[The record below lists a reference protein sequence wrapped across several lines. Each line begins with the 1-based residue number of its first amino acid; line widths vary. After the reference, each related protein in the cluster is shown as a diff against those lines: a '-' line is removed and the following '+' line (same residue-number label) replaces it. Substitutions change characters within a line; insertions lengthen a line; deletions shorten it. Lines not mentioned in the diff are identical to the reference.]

1 MLKRMHMTLA
11 VALLAVVVGCST
23 RTVRVDPDQEP
34 ENRWGYTGT
43 SSQDLR
49 TTAQKMAE
57 AILQVPQIVNAQNPP
72 TIAFVPMKNNTSEYV
87 DTSAFQDQ
95 IRGILIKYAGAKVRF
110 VDRQIQAKILQ
121 ERGLK
126 REGVVGSAGEKT
138 LLGVDYFLTGQIDG
152 IDTRG
157 RGRQSTYMRYS
168 FRLTD
173 AESGAII
180 WQDQYEVKKAALKP
194 IWDR

>member
-1 MLKRMHMTLA
+1 MVRTLLTS
-11 VALLAVVVGCST
+11 VAVVLLLGSLGCGT

-34 ENRWGYTGT
+34 ESKWGYTGT

-49 TTAQKMAE
+49 TTTRKMAE
-57 AILQVPQIVNAQNPP
+57 SIVQLPQIAGAQTPP
-72 TIAFVPMKNNTSEYV
+72 TIAFQPMKNNTSEYLN
-87 DTSAFQDQ
+87 TSAFQDE
-95 IRGILIKYAGAKVRF
+95 IRAILIQHSAGKVRF
-110 VDRQIQAKILQ
+110 VDREIQAAILE

-126 REGVVGSAGEKT
+126 REGVVGTSGEKT
-138 LLGVDYFLTGQIDG
+138 LLGVDYFLTGQMDS

-173 AESGAII
+173 TESGAIV
-180 WQDQYEVKKAALKP
+180 WQDRYEVKKAALKP
-194 IWDR
+194 LWDR

>member
-1 MLKRMHMTLA
+1 MPIASRSILCAAALA
-11 VALLAVVVGCST
+11 LAAGCSV

-49 TTAQKMAE
+49 TTARKMAE
-57 AILQVPQIVNAQNPP
+57 AILQVPAIANAKTPP
-72 TIAFVPMKNNTSEYV
+72 TIAFVPVKNNTSEYV
-87 DTSAFQDQ
+87 NTGAFLDQ
-95 IRGILIKYAGAKVRF
+95 IRGILIKHAGQKVRF
-110 VDRQIQAKILQ
+110 VDRAIQASILE

-126 REGVVGSAGEKT
+126 REGVVGSAKQKN
-138 LLGVDYFLTGQIDG
+138 LLGVDYFLTGQIDS

-157 RGRQSTYMRYS
+157 RGRRSTYMRYS

-173 AESGAII
+173 AESGVIV
-180 WQDQYEVKKAALKP
+180 WQDQYEVKKAALSP